1 MELHSIFPT
10 SIGKGFINLD
20 IEPILQQAFMLR
32 RDNASVQKSNK
43 NGWQSPAL
51 NGNMLNELCPEV
63 QNLVGELLS
72 KANFMASV
80 AFNSQ
85 RLGLSNF
92 WFNINPPN
100 SYNVV
105 HSHAGAVLS
114 AVFYI
119 KVPENS
125 GDIEFHRN
133 DGLELLPMI
142 PKNES
147 FNELS
152 STYWRFEPREKM
164 YLMFPGTAMHSV
176 ALNNSKE
183 ERVSIA
189 FNFSAV
195 V

>member
-10 SIGKGFINLD
+10 SIGRGFLEMD
-20 IEPILQQAFMLR
+20 TEPMVQQALLLR
-32 RDNASVQKSNK
+32 RDNASAHKSNK

-51 NGNMLNELCPEV
+51 NGNMLKELCPEI
-63 QNLVGELLS
+63 QNLVGELMS
-72 KANFMASV
+72 KVNFLASV

-100 SYNVV
+100 SYNVA
-105 HSHAGAVLS
+105 HCHAGTVMA

-142 PKNES
+142 PKNDV

-152 STYWRFEPREKM
+152 STCWRFQPQEKM
-164 YLMFPGTAMHSV
+164 YLMFPGTAVHSV
-176 ALNNSKE
+176 GLNNSKE
-183 ERVSIA
+183 DRVSIA